1 MSPSPH
7 ISVLLREILQAFEGI
22 KLEVFFDGTL
32 GAGGHARAILEAHP
46 EIQRYIGCDQDPK
59 AHKEAANV
67 LGPWREKV
75 EFVRGRY
82 ADLKKILQERK
93 IPSIDGFLIDVG
105 VSSMQIDEA
114 ERGFSFLRDGP
125 LDMRMNPNSS
135 LTAALIVNQYPEA
148 EIARILFEYGEERRS
163 RQIAKAIVL
172 FRKKKEIRT
181 TAELVKI
188 VEPIVGRGPIHPAT
202 RVFQALRIAVNDELG
217 ELQRGLEAAL
227 ELVNAGGRIA
237 VISFHSLEDR
247 IVKTVFRAHEWKAV
261 KRGPPSEGTL
271 KLITKKPLTA
281 TDEEI
286 RINPRSRSAKLRVAE
301 KLTGSDV

>member
-1 MSPSPH
+1 MKEPH
-7 ISVLLREILQAFEGI
+7 VAVLLREVVQAFDGVEL
-22 KLEVFFDGTL
+22 KVFFDGTL
-32 GAGGHARAILEAHP
+32 GAGGHARALLATHP
-46 EIQRYIGCDQDPK
+46 EIKKYIGCDRDPK
-59 AHKEAANV
+59 AHQEAMTV

-75 EFVRGRY
+75 EFVSARY
-82 ADLKKILQERK
+82 ADLPRIAKAEKFS
-93 IPSIDGFLIDVG
+93 SIDGFLIDIG

-114 ERGFSFLRDGP
+114 HRGFSFLRDGP
-125 LDMRMNPNSS
+125 LDMRMNPDSS
-135 LTAALIVNQYPEA
+135 LTAAIIVNQYPEA

-163 RQIAKAIVL
+163 RQIAKALV
-172 FRKKKEIRT
+172 FARKKREIQT

-217 ELQRGLEAAL
+217 ELQRGLEAAI
-227 ELVNAGGRIA
+227 ELVRPGGRLA

-247 IVKTVFRAHEWKAV
+247 IVKTLFRAHEWRAV

-271 KLITKKPLTA
+271 KILTKKPAIA
-281 TDEEI
+281 TPEEI
-286 RINPRSRSAKLRVAE
+286 KINPRSRSAKLRIAE